1 MPLHFRRVHE
11 QWALGS
17 SVGSGCS
24 LLVNMLGLAEVRV
37 TVVLATGVGW
47 HTGLTGLTARAQW
60 SAAPAPTDTST
71 HPPTTWH
78 NTPQNMAHSLHQ
90 DMAQLNSKD
99 ILMELRIFWFA
110 QKLCS
115 ILLLASIPY
124 TTYTTWHNTPSTW
137 HNSIHKQNILV
148 CTEA

>member
-71 HPPTTWH
+71 HHPH
-78 NTPQNMAHSLHQ
+78 H
-90 DMAQLNSKD
+90 MAQHTSTHSTQLTS
-99 ILMELRIFWFA
+99 RHG
-110 QKLCS
+110 
-115 ILLLASIPY
+115 
-124 TTYTTWHNTPSTW
+124 TTEFKRHFDG
-137 HNSIHKQNILV
+137 IKNILV
-148 CTEA
+148 CTKALLHFIVYWLGYLTPAPTHRMALHT

>member
-47 HTGLTGLTARAQW
+47 HTGLTGLNTRAQW

-71 HPPTTWH
+71 HH
-78 NTPQNMAHSLHQ
+78 
-90 DMAQLNSKD
+90 MAQH
-99 ILMELRIFWFA
+99 
-110 QKLCS
+110 
-115 ILLLASIPY
+115 
-124 TTYTTWHNTPSTW
+124 T
-137 HNSIHKQNILV
+137 
-148 CTEA
+148 